1 VYVSRD
7 GAQFILF
14 DVGIVAEYSDEDHK
28 NIVSILAAFIRK
40 QGREAGRLL
49 IDESNSRLRRIASC
63 GGDQQLAVDEERY
76 IDKVELLTIRA
87 SSKDY
92 LMEHLG
98 AYISYLCNAASQHHI
113 MMNPSF
119 ISAALAVKVQEGI
132 ALALDPSVEICRVAI
147 PIIIESERRRLSAEA
162 RRRLGLQGLL
172 DTLLGRKTE

>member
-1 VYVSRD
+1 
-7 GAQFILF
+7 
-14 DVGIVAEYSDEDHK
+14 VAEYSDEDHSS
-28 NIVSILAAFIRK
+28 IVSILAAFIRK

-49 IDESNSRLRRIASC
+49 IDESNSRLLRTAADGGGGEELRR
-63 GGDQQLAVDEERY
+63 AVDEERY

-98 AYISYLCNAASQHHI
+98 TYISYLCGAASEHHV

-132 ALALDPSVEICRVAI
+132 ALALDPSVEIYRVAI
-147 PIIIESERRRLSAEA
+147 PIVIESERRRLGAEA
-162 RRRLGLQGLL
+162 RRRLGLAG
-172 DTLLGRKTE
+172 LLGRLLGKRAEGGEEV